1 MNTPAQVFLKEN
13 LKFLRQRRKLTQ
25 ERLSSDLGM
34 SREKLKAIETG
45 KTINPGLV
53 DVVLISR
60 YFMVPTD
67 VLLTVDVSKLG
78 ELKIRILEAARTGE
92 GTQVRH

>member
-1 MNTPAQVFLKEN
+1 MKALSLST
-13 LKFLRQRRKLTQ
+13 TDHQ

-45 KTINPGLV
+45 KTINPGLA

-92 GTQVRH
+92 DTKVGH